1 MVRGPVGFALFVDI
15 CALGRLLGY
24 ELQFP
29 PRNRKMTDPASAIK
43 CEVHQLADRQIET
56 LRQPACL
63 TTSELS
69 DYRVR
74 SETIT
79 RLYRELDQIRRTNFE
94 RPLRRAS

>member
-1 MVRGPVGFALFVDI
+1 VRGPVRFALSVDI

-29 PRNRKMTDPASAIK
+29 PRNRMMADPASAIK
-43 CEVHQLADRQIET
+43 REVHQLVDRQIET

-63 TTSELS
+63 TTSDLS

-79 RLYRELDQIRRTNFE
+79 RLYGELDQIRRALFE